1 MSSEAWTA
9 LIAALALLISL
20 AQWLQTQRSNRLKSL
35 QGERETLGFEA
46 VAIVHRGKWQQRI
59 PGRRIS
65 TPALRALMLST
76 VFEASDR
83 ARIQVYSALE
93 KIRSTH
99 EAKIVS
105 FRGYLG
111 ETLEH
116 YRNLKD
122 ENDEVIID
130 TNSFK
135 KRLDQF
141 DAALPWAIE
150 DYRQSQKADPEVEA
164 SDL

>member
-1 MSSEAWTA
+1 MSTEAWTA

-20 AQWLQTQRSNRLKSL
+20 TQWLQTQLSNRLKGL
-35 QGERETLGFEA
+35 QGEKETLGFEA
-46 VAIVHRGKWQQRI
+46 VAIAHRGKWQQWI

-65 TPALRALMLST
+65 TPVLRALMLST
-76 VFEASDR
+76 VFEPSDR

-93 KIRSTH
+93 KIRSSH

-116 YRNLKD
+116 YKNLKD
-122 ENDEVIID
+122 RNDEVIID
-130 TNSFK
+130 TDSFK
-135 KRLDQF
+135 KRLDQL
-141 DAALPWAIE
+141 DAALPWAI
-150 DYRQSQKADPEVEA
+150 DGHRQSQKAGRSQA

>member
-1 MSSEAWTA
+1 MSTEAWTA

-20 AQWLQTQRSNRLKSL
+20 AQWLQTQRSNRLKGL
-35 QGERETLGFEA
+35 QGEKETLGFEA
-46 VAIVHRGKWQQRI
+46 VAITHRGNWQQWI

-65 TPALRALMLST
+65 TSVLRALMLSA

-93 KIRSTH
+93 KLQSSH
-99 EAKIVS
+99 KAKIVS
-105 FRGYLG
+105 FRGYLS

-116 YRNLKD
+116 YMNLKD
-122 ENDEVIID
+122 ENGKVIID

-135 KRLDQF
+135 KRLDQL

-150 DYRQSQKADPEVEA
+150 GHRQSQQTGPSRSE
-164 SDL
+164 